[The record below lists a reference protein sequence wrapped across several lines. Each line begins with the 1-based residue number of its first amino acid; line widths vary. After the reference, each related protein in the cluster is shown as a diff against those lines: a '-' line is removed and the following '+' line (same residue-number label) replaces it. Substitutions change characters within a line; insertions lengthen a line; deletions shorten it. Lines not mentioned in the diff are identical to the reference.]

1 LPARISERDCP
12 TYAGDGLAS
21 GDPACSISTA
31 AIAPQFENSSED
43 ADGKQRYIG
52 RFKTQEAAAHAYNAA
67 IRALPPEVQ
76 ARRKTNPVVDGRLV
90 PRPPRAAR
98 KRRREEPAAPPPA
111 PSRRRVVSAPPPPA
125 RDDVALDR
133 TAAYLQ
139 TAPTPDD
146 AEGFRAAAGLAL
158 TCIDAWHAW
167 NAASI

>member
-1 LPARISERDCP
+1 MARRRDRSGDVPPDPARAP
-12 TYAGDGLAS
+12 TAPTSKYWGVHWHKGDRAWQ
-21 GDPACSISTA
+21 A
-31 AIAPQFENSSED
+31 NYKD
-43 ADGKQRYIG
+43 ADDKQRYIG

-67 IRALPPEVQ
+67 IRALPPDVQ

-90 PRPPRAAR
+90 PRPPR

-133 TAAYLQ
+133 TAAYLL
-139 TAPTPDD
+139 TAATPDD

-158 TCIDAWHAW
+158 ACLDA
-167 NAASI
+167 IEQD